1 MPVISVEEFQRMLPK
16 LDSKFGAALI
26 KRFMRI
32 SGVERANMLYDQ
44 NCQYTGPDFADG
56 ILHDLGVDY
65 QVGHAERLQQLP
77 EGPFITVS
85 NHPYGHIDGMI
96 MVDLFAHL
104 RPDYKVMVNQILA
117 HVRALSPNFI
127 KVIPTGN
134 EKTGPKATSLNGVR
148 ETLAHLRDGHPMGF
162 FPSGAVSD
170 LSLKD
175 HSIRDRQWQEPVLR
189 LIQKASVP
197 VIPVRFF
204 DRNSMFFYRLGL
216 IDWRVRLLRLCRELD
231 NKRGKDVRIGIG
243 EVISTERQQA
253 CTSLEEY
260 GKLLR
265 GSVYGMPLP
274 ETFVR
279 RSTMDLTAWKH

>member
-1 MPVISVEEFQRMLPK
+1 MPVISAEEFQRMLPK
-16 LDSKFGAALI
+16 LDSKLGGTLI
-26 KRFMRI
+26 KRFMHI
-32 SGVERANMLYDQ
+32 SGVELANTLYDR
-44 NCQYTGPDFADG
+44 NCHHTGPDFADG
-56 ILHDLGVDY
+56 ILHDLGIDY
-65 QVGHAERLQQLP
+65 QVGCAERLLQLP
-77 EGPFITVS
+77 DGPFITVS

-96 MVDLFAHL
+96 MVDLFARL

-134 EKTGPKATSLNGVR
+134 EKTGPKAASLNGVR

-175 HSIRDRQWQEPVLR
+175 HAIRDRQWQEPVLR
-189 LIQKASVP
+189 LIQKATVP

-204 DRNSMFFYRLGL
+204 DRNSLFFYRLGL
-216 IDWRVRLLRLCRELD
+216 IDWRVRLLRLCRELA

-243 EVISTERQQA
+243 ETISTERQQA
-253 CTSLEEY
+253 CSSLEEY
-260 GKLLR
+260 GQLLR
-265 GSVYGMPLP
+265 GSVYDMPLP
-274 ETFVR
+274 DNFVR
-279 RSTMDLTAWKH
+279 RSTMDLTACKH

>member
-44 NCQYTGPDFADG
+44 NCHHIGPDFADG

-104 RPDYKVMVNQILA
+104 RTDYKVMVNQILA

-189 LIQKASVP
+189 LIQKANVP

-243 EVISTERQQA
+243 EIISTERQQA

-279 RSTMDLTAWKH
+279 RSTMDLTAWKY

>member
-44 NCQYTGPDFADG
+44 NCHHTGPDFADG
-56 ILHDLGVDY
+56 ILQDLGVDY

-134 EKTGPKATSLNGVR
+134 EKTGPKAASLNGVR

-260 GKLLR
+260 GKMLR
-265 GSVYGMPLP
+265 GSVYDMPLP

>member
-1 MPVISVEEFQRMLPK
+1 MPVISVEEFQRMLPR

-26 KRFMRI
+26 KRFMHI
-32 SGVERANMLYDQ
+32 SGVELANKLYDQ
-44 NCQYTGPDFADG
+44 NCHNTGPDFADG

-77 EGPFITVS
+77 EGPFITIS

-104 RPDYKVMVNQILA
+104 RTDYKVMVNQILA

-175 HSIRDRQWQEPVLR
+175 HAIRDRQWQEPVLR
-189 LIQKASVP
+189 LIQKANVP

-216 IDWRVRLLRLCRELD
+216 IDWRIRLLRLCRELN

-253 CTSLEEY
+253 CTTLEEY

-265 GSVYGMPLP
+265 GSVYDMPLP

-279 RSTMDLTAWKH
+279 RSTMDLPAWKR

>member
-44 NCQYTGPDFADG
+44 NCHHIGPDFADG

-104 RPDYKVMVNQILA
+104 RTDYKVMVNQILA

-148 ETLAHLRDGHPMGF
+148 ETLAHLREGHPMGF

-243 EVISTERQQA
+243 EIISTERQQA